1 MNALFKEIFK
11 MGGKMKARKP
21 RRMVKEG
28 VAGVLCSPALSDLS
42 SDVYDVYC
50 ILKKKNCFCMV
61 IHLHTKS

>member
-50 ILKKKNCFCMV
+50 IL
-61 IHLHTKS
+61 